1 MRTLSSAC
9 CLLLLSLTTVP
20 VQADFDVIAGWDRQ
34 LFPSFIIGT
43 SSIKTDKPDDETRL
57 GESDG
62 LLGIVIEAPG
72 AETPIEVSI
81 ECDGF
86 LEPSRFSGSLSEEGT
101 TYFVYP
107 KVKYKF
113 DRLSQCTQATPATMT
128 YRVTVGEITQ
138 EKSVTVTFRSINDC
152 PLCFQDGDTLVNTNF
167 IFASYVNEQHPF
179 IDKLLREALDIGL
192 VDAFAGYQAGTEE
205 DVLRQVYAL
214 WDLLVERDVRYSSVT
229 TTAADSSEIGSQ
241 HVRLLEETIN
251 NQQANCVDGS
261 VLFVSMLR
269 KIDIEA
275 SLVLVPGHC
284 YVTFFL
290 DKEQTKQIGLE
301 TTLIGADM
309 ETNAKIGENLD
320 NAVPEEF
327 RGEQSWASFVNALD
341 IGTKG
346 LEDNREAFS
355 NPAENQYRI
364 IDIAKAR
371 RAGVLPIPHRSQEL
385 FVSFDHSMDTD
396 GEMAESS
403 AEDEEDINEEEDSSE
418 EEDSEEEDSEEE

>member
-1 MRTLSSAC
+1 MRPFFSSC
-9 CLLLLSLTTVP
+9 CLLLLSLAAVP

-62 LLGIVIEAPG
+62 LLGIAIEAPED
-72 AETPIEVSI
+72 ETPIEVSI

-86 LEPSRFSGSLSEEGT
+86 LEPSRFSGSLSEQGT

-128 YRVTVGEITQ
+128 YRVTVGETTQ

-152 PLCFQDGDTLVNTNF
+152 PLCFQDGDTLVSTNF

-179 IDKLLREALDIGL
+179 IDKLLREALDIGV
-192 VDAFAGYQAGTEE
+192 VDAFAGYQSGTEE

-290 DKEQTKQIGLE
+290 DKEQTKQLGLE
-301 TTLIGADM
+301 TTFIGADM
-309 ETNAKIGENLD
+309 ETDATIAKNLD
-320 NAVPEEF
+320 DAVPEES
-327 RGEQSWASFVNALD
+327 RGEQSWASFVNALG

-355 NPAENQYRI
+355 NPEENQYRI

-371 RAGVLPIPHRSQEL
+371 RAGVLPIPHRSQET
-385 FVSFDHSMDTD
+385 FVSFDHSMNTD
-396 GEMAESS
+396 DEMAESTE
-403 AEDEEDINEEEDSSE
+403 EDEDDDEN
-418 EEDSEEEDSEEE
+418 DSEDE

>member
-1 MRTLSSAC
+1 MKSLLSTC
-9 CLLLLSLTTVP
+9 CLFVIALTAGP
-20 VQADFDVIAGWDRQ
+20 LHAEFDVIAGWDRQ

-43 SSIKTDKPDDETRL
+43 SSIKTDKSEDETRL
-57 GESDG
+57 GEPDG
-62 LLGIVIEAPG
+62 LLGIAIESPSD
-72 AETPIEVSI
+72 ETPIEVSI

-86 LEPSRFSGSLSEEGT
+86 LEPSSFSGHLSEEGT

-128 YRVTVGEITQ
+128 YRVTIGETTQ

-152 PLCFQDGDTLVNTNF
+152 PLCFKDGETVFNTNF

-179 IDKLLREALDIGL
+179 IDKLLREALDIGV
-192 VDAFAGYQAGTEE
+192 VDTFAGYQSGMEE

-229 TTAADSSEIGSQ
+229 KTAADSSEIGSQ

-290 DKEQTKQIGLE
+290 NKEQTKQLGLE
-301 TTLIGADM
+301 TTLIGAEM
-309 ETNAKIGENLD
+309 ESNANIGENLND
-320 NAVPEEF
+320 AVPEEL
-327 RGEQSWASFVNALD
+327 RGEQSWASFVNALG

-346 LEDNREAFS
+346 LEDHRDAFS
-355 NPAENQYRI
+355 NPEEGQYRI

-385 FVSFDHSMDTD
+385 FVSFDHSMDED
-396 GEMAESS
+396 DERMESS
-403 AEDEEDINEEEDSSE
+403 GIEVEDDSDEDEDEEDEEED
-418 EEDSEEEDSEEE
+418 EDE